1 MQITVAGA
9 GAGKTSG
16 LAEKIISDRKVIP
29 NYKMIY
35 CIAFTNNAADSIKDK
50 LLKYYGELPY
60 NIKVATIHAFL
71 YEEIIHPYY
80 FALFGTHYK
89 GISVV
94 ELDTKPAYRNYKIKA
109 LEGKGYLH
117 IEKIPERA
125 KWVISKKSSD
135 KKTDIDKRKTILN
148 IICQYCGKIFVDEAQ
163 DIDSNIQEILVA
175 LDNLGIDIELYG
187 DPKQDLRG
195 NGSFR
200 ELIDMSKEN
209 VNYWA
214 RCYRCP
220 AKHLVVTNSLI
231 NANEQQYS
239 EKNDG
244 KLSIIFESEIKEI
257 DLSKYDLKYIYRRND
272 RFETHHVAEDNA
284 KFQTLMYEVSN
295 IIETIPNLSEV
306 GIKIRAYFYAI
317 KMLEMRVK
325 TNNINIII
333 DRLVKKTRTLTRQE
347 YAKLSSILK
356 DDPYDYNS
364 EAYQVNS
371 IESVKGLEGYNCLF
385 VLTTELVPYLFKENS
400 QENKTKN
407 ALYVA
412 LTRSLDS
419 LTILVTHE
427 VEKQY
432 NRERFK
438 EYFYN
443 LFSDGI

>member
-1 MQITVAGA
+1 M
-9 GAGKTSG
+9 
-16 LAEKIISDRKVIP
+16 
-29 NYKMIY
+29 
-35 CIAFTNNAADSIKDK
+35 
-50 LLKYYGELPY
+50 
-60 NIKVATIHAFL
+60 
-71 YEEIIHPYY
+71 
-80 FALFGTHYK
+80 
-89 GISVV
+89 
-94 ELDTKPAYRNYKIKA
+94 
-109 LEGKGYLH
+109 
-117 IEKIPERA
+117 
-125 KWVISKKSSD
+125 
-135 KKTDIDKRKTILN
+135 
-148 IICQYCGKIFVDEAQ
+148 DEAQ

-231 NANEQQYS
+231 NANERQYS

-284 KFQTLMYEVSN
+284 KFQTLLYEVSN
-295 IIETIPNLSEV
+295 IIETLPNLSEV
-306 GIKIRAYFYAI
+306 GIKIRAHFFAT
-317 KMLEMRVK
+317 KMLEMRIKTDDIDAIIRRFVK
-325 TNNINIII
+325 N
-333 DRLVKKTRTLTRQE
+333 TRDLTKQE
-347 YAKLSSILK
+347 YAKLAAILK
-356 DDPYDYNS
+356 DDTHNYNS

-371 IESVKGLEGYNCLF
+371 IESVKGLEGNNCLF

-419 LTILVTHE
+419 LTILVTYE
-427 VEKQY
+427 VEERY
-432 NRERFK
+432 SCERFK
-438 EYFYN
+438 KYFDN
-443 LFSDGI
+443 LFTDGI

>member
-35 CIAFTNNAADSIKDK
+35 CIAFTNNAVDSIKGK
-50 LLKYYGELPY
+50 LLKHYGELPH
-60 NIKVATIHAFL
+60 NIKVATIHSFL
-71 YEEIIHPYY
+71 YEEVVHPYY
-80 FALFGTHYK
+80 FTLFGIHYK
-89 GISVV
+89 GLSVV
-94 ELDTKPAYRNYKIKA
+94 ELDTNPVYRNNKIKA
-109 LEGKGYLH
+109 LEDKRFLH
-117 IEKIPERA
+117 VKKIPERA

-135 KKTDIDKRKTILN
+135 KKTDIDKRKTILKT
-148 IICQYCGKIFVDEAQ
+148 ICQYCGKIFVDEAQ
-163 DIDSNIQEILVA
+163 DIDANLQEILVT
-175 LDNLGIDIELYG
+175 LDSLGIEIELYG

-209 VNYWA
+209 INYWP

-239 EKNDG
+239 DKNNG
-244 KLSIIFESEIKEI
+244 KLSIIFESELQEI

-272 RFETHHVAEDNA
+272 RFETHYVAEGNA

-295 IIETIPNLSEV
+295 IIETLPNLSEV
-306 GIKIRAYFYAI
+306 EIKIRAYFYST
-317 KMLEMRVK
+317 KMLQMRIK
-325 TNNINIII
+325 TDDIDAIIR
-333 DRLVKKTRTLTRQE
+333 RLAKNTRALTKQE
-347 YAKLSSILK
+347 YAKLAAILK
-356 DDPYDYNS
+356 DYNHDYSS

-371 IESVKGLEGYNCLF
+371 IESIKGLEGYNCLF
-385 VLTTELVPYLFKENS
+385 VLTTELVPYLFKEND
-400 QENKTKN
+400 QENKIKN

-419 LTILVTHE
+419 LTILVTYE

-443 LFSDGI
+443 LFTDGI